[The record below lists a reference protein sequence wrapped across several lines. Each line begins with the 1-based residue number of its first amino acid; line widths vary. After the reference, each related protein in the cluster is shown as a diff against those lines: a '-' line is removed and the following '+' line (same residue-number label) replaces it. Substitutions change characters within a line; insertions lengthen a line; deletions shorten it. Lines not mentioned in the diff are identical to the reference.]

1 VSGIEDQLKV
11 LMTRSLAGDA
21 AAHRDLLAIL
31 ARHLRAYFRRRVH
44 EGGADVED
52 LVQETL
58 LAIHLRRETFD
69 VNERVT
75 AWAFAIARHKL
86 VDWYRRRRTQRVT
99 SLENAAEVFVE
110 YAHDGAA
117 AAQDLARLLDELP
130 QRQAAA
136 IRWMKVEG
144 LSAAQTAART
154 GQSVPAVK
162 VDVHRGLKKLVNR
175 IRALLQ

>member
-1 VSGIEDQLKV
+1 
-11 LMTRSLAGDA
+11 M
-21 AAHRDLLAIL
+21 L
-31 ARHLRAYFRRRVH
+31 ARHLRAYFRGRMH
-44 EGGADVED
+44 DGGADAED

-69 VNERVT
+69 VKEPVT
-75 AWAFAIARHKL
+75 AWVFAIARHKL
-86 VDWYRRRRTQRVT
+86 VDWYRRRPAQSAT
-99 SLENAAEVFVE
+99 SLENAAEVFAE
-110 YAHDGAA
+110 DAHDCATA
-117 AAQDLARLLDELP
+117 EQDLARLLDELP

-154 GQSVPAVK
+154 GQSVAAVK

-175 IRALLQ
+175 IRALLE